1 MRNKVIYKTVNLN
14 GVKIFYRESGNKNH
28 PTILLFHGFPASSHM
43 YRNLIEE
50 LADEYHI
57 IAPDFPGFG
66 NSDQPHPKEFE
77 YTFDNL
83 ANVMNDFIENSK
95 IITPLNMKYRSRTE
109 IVSMILE
116 AANGGAT
123 KTRIMYKAFLSYA
136 QLKEYLSVLI
146 ENNLIEYLEG
156 IQTYKTTE
164 KGLNLLK
171 MHNEIGELLQTPI
184 RESRIQ

>member
-1 MRNKVIYKTVNLN
+1 
-14 GVKIFYRESGNKNH
+14 
-28 PTILLFHGFPASSHM
+28 
-43 YRNLIEE
+43 
-50 LADEYHI
+50 
-57 IAPDFPGFG
+57 
-66 NSDQPHPKEFE
+66 
-77 YTFDNL
+77 
-83 ANVMNDFIENSK
+83 
-95 IITPLNMKYRSRTE
+95 MKYRSRTE

-146 ENNLIEYLEG
+146 ENNLLEYLEG
-156 IQTYKTTE
+156 LQSYKTTE

-171 MHNEIGELLQTPI
+171 MHNEIGELLQTSV